1 MKPARRAAKT
11 GPGAVGGSEGAR
23 KAAAVIL
30 EVLSGVRG
38 TAEGCEAL
46 GITPMRYY
54 VLETRALQGLVGA
67 LEPRPKGKRPRPED
81 RLREMEK
88 EKGRLERDL
97 ARTRALVRLAERTIG
112 IPAAAPGGKMT
123 AQGKKKRRRRGER
136 AVRAIAALRAP
147 AEGTKTEAKGAAGP
161 S

>member
-1 MKPARRAAKT
+1 MKPARKAAKT

-30 EVLSGVRG
+30 EGLSGVRG

-54 VLETRALQGLVGA
+54 VLENRALQGVVEA

-81 RLREMEK
+81 RLRELGK
-88 EKGRLERDL
+88 EKRRLERGP
-97 ARTRALVRLAERTIG
+97 ARTRALVRLAGRTDRV
-112 IPAAAPGGKMT
+112 PA
-123 AQGKKKRRRRGER
+123 
-136 AVRAIAALRAP
+136 
-147 AEGTKTEAKGAAGP
+147 GACE
-161 S
+161 SQE